1 MIISLIKKALFPIR
15 ILANVPAPSS
25 ALRLVK
31 PTANMSIPA
40 GAPSDS
46 SVYPPQFHLLCMQA
60 SAATAFATALA
71 RYPTLA
77 SKLDYT
83 IHESA
88 LSTLP
93 DSVNFDLVVS
103 PANSYGIL
111 DGGFD
116 DAISRAFSPKDDYH
130 ALTRHVQT
138 ELYREYKG
146 YLPPGTC
153 HLVRM
158 IEEWKGSEGSE
169 SRLRYGDGK
178 GWGCKWLAMV
188 PTMRVPMPLH
198 ADKEIVYRCVW
209 SILVAIDRHNRVVD
223 QADRVV
229 SVLMTP
235 LGTGAGGLS
244 DTRWAEQCV
253 LAMKHFVDACEGPE
267 VWSRVNWGTA
277 MSIGK
282 EIVAV
287 SGTKTWFG

>member
-1 MIISLIKKALFPIR
+1 
-15 ILANVPAPSS
+15 
-25 ALRLVK
+25 
-31 PTANMSIPA
+31 
-40 GAPSDS
+40 
-46 SVYPPQFHLLCMQA
+46 MQA
-60 SAATAFATALA
+60 SAATAFTTVLA
-71 RYPTLA
+71 EYPTLA
-77 SKLDYT
+77 AKLDFT
-83 IHESA
+83 IHQSA

-93 DSVNFDLVVS
+93 SSVNFDLVVS

-158 IEEWKGSEGSE
+158 VEEWKGGRGSK

-178 GWGCKWLAMV
+178 GWKCKWVAMV
-188 PTMRVPMPLH
+188 PTMRVPMLLDS
-198 ADKEIVYRCVW
+198 DKDIVYRCVW
-209 SILVAIDRHNRVVD
+209 AILVAIDRHNHGVD
-223 QADRVV
+223 EVDRVK

-235 LGTGAGGLS
+235 LGTGTGGLS

-253 LAMKHFVDACEGPE
+253 LAMKHFVEACEEPE
-267 VWSRVNWGTA
+267 VWGRMNWVVAKRV
-277 MSIGK
+277 GK
-282 EIVAV
+282 EIDAI
-287 SGTKTWFG
+287 SALET

>member
-1 MIISLIKKALFPIR
+1 
-15 ILANVPAPSS
+15 
-25 ALRLVK
+25 
-31 PTANMSIPA
+31 
-40 GAPSDS
+40 
-46 SVYPPQFHLLCMQA
+46 MQA
-60 SAATAFATALA
+60 SAATAFTTALTK
-71 RYPTLA
+71 YPNLA

-88 LSTLP
+88 LSALP
-93 DSVNFDLVVS
+93 ESVNFDLIVS

-130 ALTRHVQT
+130 ALTRHVQA
-138 ELYREYKG
+138 ELYKEYKG

-158 IEEWKGSEGSE
+158 VETWKGGEDNE

-188 PTMRVPMPLH
+188 PTMRVPMSLH
-198 ADKEIVYRCVW
+198 ADKEIVYRCAW
-209 SILVAIDRHNRVVD
+209 AIFAAIDRHNRSVGAVD
-223 QADRVV
+223 QVK

-244 DTRWAEQCV
+244 DTTWAEQCV
-253 LAMKHFVDACEGPE
+253 LAMKHFAEACERPE
-267 VWSRVNWGTA
+267 VWGQMHWMAAR
-277 MSIGK
+277 SIGR
-282 EIVAV
+282 EIDAV
-287 SGTKTWFG
+287 SVRRNWNFGLPS